1 MTVDISGRE
10 PYSSI
15 LKWHIRD
22 DFIVASFDLKTLFF
36 KTLVM
41 QRDMAEVLT
50 HISWSV
56 PPIGLVNEL
65 VFHVLPIMPDVVVSR
80 KMVNALSV

>member
-22 DFIVASFDLKTLFF
+22 DFVVASLDLKTLFLQ
-36 KTLVM
+36 TLVM

-50 HISWSV
+50 HILWSV
-56 PPIGLVNEL
+56 LPIGLVNEL

-80 KMVNALSV
+80 KMVNTLSV

>member
-1 MTVDISGRE
+1 
-10 PYSSI
+10 
-15 LKWHIRD
+15 
-22 DFIVASFDLKTLFF
+22 
-36 KTLVM
+36 M

-50 HISWSV
+50 HILWSV

-80 KMVNALSV
+80 KMVNTLSV